1 MCDHRKLHNT
11 LQIHAANARQAIY
24 GRYMQHPGWLADRH
38 LMPAALESWKCRQAS
53 CMARLNLGYLE
64 RQRRCLA
71 VWRWNCDAAC
81 ITLPHIG
88 PPSSGRACT
97 AQNRSHGFT
106 PHRPASYHSYQY
118 LCHQW
123 KSLNLGAAQA
133 GASDRSTKAA
143 SMRGMDRRAR
153 EAIREAGP
161 RQYFRAVCTTSLIFF
176 LTLWLQMSSGRSR
189 RRKTQTQPRALRWA

>member
-133 GASDRSTKAA
+133 GASDRSTCDLC
-143 SMRGMDRRAR
+143 MDSHG
-153 EAIREAGP
+153 ECP
-161 RQYFRAVCTTSLIFF
+161 
-176 LTLWLQMSSGRSR
+176 
-189 RRKTQTQPRALRWA
+189 K